1 MFEHVLKGLP
11 RLGSGIEV
19 NALVKVRLL
28 LLKIKNDQRH
38 EMHIVKEINSVL
50 AFSWAILLVQII
62 GEIKKKIH

>member
-50 AFSWAILLVQII
+50 AFS
-62 GEIKKKIH
+62 